1 MHYTGSTATLR
12 RPQLDVR
19 QQMLLALALVATL
32 AIPFAAPFTLPDLWP
47 SAAGADN
54 TCYTYTAA
62 ERAFASKMNEERR
75 DRGLGT
81 MKLDPELSRVAMKH
95 TKEMTSANTLM
106 HTTTTA
112 LTRRVT
118 NWVTLGENVGVGA
131 EVGTLHSAFMNSP
144 AHKDNILHSS
154 YNNVGVGVGSAAGRM
169 WVTVIFE
176 ARSNPGTRLAMPNC

>member
-19 QQMLLALALVATL
+19 QQLLLALALVATL
-32 AIPFAAPFTLPDLWP
+32 AIPFAAPFTLPDLRP
-47 SAAGADN
+47 SAAGSDN
-54 TCYTYTAA
+54 TCYTFTAA
-62 ERAFASKMNEERR
+62 ERAFASKMNQERR

-131 EVGTLHSAFMNSP
+131 EVATLHSAFMNSP
-144 AHKDNILHSS
+144 AHKENILHSS
-154 YNNVGVGVGSAAGRM
+154 FNNVGVGVGSAAGRM

-176 ARSNPGTRLAMPNC
+176 ARSNPGTRLSMPSC

>member
-1 MHYTGSTATLR
+1 MHWMGSTAALR
-12 RPQLDVR
+12 RPRLDVR
-19 QQMLLALALVATL
+19 QQILLTVALVATL
-32 AIPFAAPFTLPDLWP
+32 AIPITAPLTLPDLFP
-47 SAAGADN
+47 SAAGSDN
-54 TCYTYTAA
+54 TCYKFTTA
-62 ERAFASKMNEERR
+62 ERAFTSNMNQERKQ
-75 DRGLGT
+75 RGLGT
-81 MKLDPELSRVAMKH
+81 MKLDPELSRVAMRH

-131 EVGTLHSAFMNSP
+131 EVATLHAAFMNSP
-144 AHKDNILHSS
+144 AHKDNILHSTF
-154 YNNVGVGVGSAAGRM
+154 NNVGVGVGKANGRM

>member
-1 MHYTGSTATLR
+1 MHYTGTTATLR

-19 QQMLLALALVATL
+19 QQILLAVALVATL
-32 AIPFAAPFTLPDLWP
+32 AIPLAAPFTLPDPSP
-47 SAAGADN
+47 SAARSDN

-62 ERAFASKMNEERR
+62 ERAFASKMNQERR
-75 DRGLGT
+75 ERGLGT

-131 EVGTLHSAFMNSP
+131 EVATLHSAFMNSP
-144 AHKDNILHSS
+144 AHRENILYGT
-154 YNNVGVGVGSAAGRM
+154 YNNVGVGVGNAAGRM

-176 ARSNPGTRLAMPNC
+176 ARSNPGTRLAMPSC